1 MSRDSRTS
9 RIHGGHRG
17 RMRGKLSSYGHGI
30 FDAYELLE
38 MLLYEAVPCI
48 DTNPIA
54 KRLLH
59 RFGTLDALFS
69 ADALEIAA
77 VRGVGA
83 ECASIIKSVG
93 ELQDLLGIRLSDPQ
107 SRLFDRYT
115 IAGEHFVKH
124 FSGSQR
130 YGVAV
135 ALLDNGMRLLDFF
148 TAYWDT
154 DYANAKVQV
163 GDIVKRAL
171 DSKATAV
178 ISSHNHPFGPLFPSP
193 EDMETNR
200 ALTDALTSLGI
211 LHLEHFVVCGGEFVG
226 IMSHLKERFV
236 ASMEIYRFLESR
248 ERAIADGSARG
259 EAEEVRE

>member
-1 MSRDSRTS
+1 MSKDTGSS

-17 RMRGKLSSYGHGI
+17 RMRAKLEAYGHGI

-38 MLLYEAVPCI
+38 MLLYAAVPCV
-48 DTNPIA
+48 DTNPMA

-59 RFGTLDALFS
+59 RFGTLDELFS
-69 ADALEIAA
+69 ADVSEIAA
-77 VRGVGA
+77 VRGVGD
-83 ECASIIKSVG
+83 ECAQIIKSVG
-93 ELQDLLGIRLSDPQ
+93 TVQDLLGIELSNPK

-115 IAGEHFVKH
+115 LAGEHFVKH

-135 ALLDNGMRLLDFF
+135 ALLDNGMRILDFF

-154 DYANAKVQV
+154 DYGKAKVRV
-163 GDIVKRAL
+163 SDIVKRAL

-200 ALTDALTSLGI
+200 ALTDALSSLGV
-211 LHLEHFVVCGGEFVG
+211 LHLEHFVVCGNEYVG
-226 IMSHLKERFV
+226 IMSHLKERFA

-248 ERAIADGSARG
+248 ERAIADGPVG
-259 EAEEVRE
+259 EAAEEVRE